1 MGETPGQRV
10 KGKQVKDLYELVT
23 VRAECSAMRR
33 RSHCPGG
40 GGENS
45 AARGGKAALCEEAQ
59 VRKPAGHWY
68 RDCRFQTTSHWSYRR
83 TAGAAAPAVF
93 VVPSALL
100 QRVLSLPVP
109 PTVTL
114 RPEGE
119 RMKEDIP

>member
-1 MGETPGQRV
+1 MAVYVQYAVRQ
-10 KGKQVKDLYELVT
+10 KGKREAGESPARARHCEGGVQRKARVAVT
-23 VRAECSAMRR
+23 
-33 RSHCPGG
+33 
-40 GGENS
+40 
-45 AARGGKAALCEEAQ
+45 AREGGKAALHGEAQ

-100 QRVLSLPVP
+100 QRALSLPVP